1 MHLEEAFSEF
11 NIEIKLYGSRK
22 EIPVK
27 YPSCFF
33 ILFGRTRISL
43 PIYTFKDW
51 LWSYPQNTKLARS
64 ANVIAD

>member
-1 MHLEEAFSEF
+1 MHIEEVFSEF

-27 YPSCFF
+27 YPTCFF
-33 ILFGRTRISL
+33 YILFGRTGISL

-51 LWSYPQNTKLARS
+51 LINGYGPTHKIHKN
-64 ANVIAD
+64 